1 MKLQEAIISVLSGDS
16 ILFLGSG
23 ASVGAINYNDVELVT
38 GARLANRI
46 YNGCDDLQQAVDF
59 FIDDKESDG
68 LDGKK
73 ELITFLEDEFNVKQI
88 TEAQKLIPSVPW
100 KRIYTTNYDNVVEK
114 AYDKENKKK
123 YIALQFQVMQPAYWV
138 KKIWYI
144 YI

>member
-1 MKLQEAIISVLSGDS
+1 MKLQEAIISALSGDS

-73 ELITFLEDEFNVKQI
+73 ELITF
-88 TEAQKLIPSVPW
+88 SS
-100 KRIYTTNYDNVVEK
+100 
-114 AYDKENKKK
+114 
-123 YIALQFQVMQPAYWV
+123 
-138 KKIWYI
+138 
-144 YI
+144 